1 MPCHRRELTEVII
14 KEERVS
20 VGRACRVM
28 GLHRSL
34 WYYKCKKDDGDVI
47 AKLSELAEK
56 FPTRGFDKYYGIIR
70 NEGNKW
76 ARSRVLRVY
85 REMKLCRRRKHKRRI
100 PARVKQPLERQKEP
114 NYSYSMDFMSDSLVS
129 GRKLRILKVVD
140 DCTRESLAVW
150 CDYSI
155 PSEKVVEVLQEICS
169 QRKKPYQ
176 IRVDNG
182 TEFTSKVFM
191 QWCAKNNIL
200 IKYTQPGR
208 PMQNAYIERLNRSYR
223 EDVLD
228 AYLLESLEDAR
239 ILSDEWQYKYNYL
252 LPHESLNNQ
261 PPTLF
266 NKSLSATHQITQ
278 MTKHDPHNKTNLL
291 NTQSSE
297 LSDANTNCLS

>member
-1 MPCHRRELTEVII
+1 MISLQ
-14 KEERVS
+14 
-20 VGRACRVM
+20 
-28 GLHRSL
+28 RSL
-34 WYYKCKKDDGDVI
+34 WYYQSSKHDGEI
-47 AKLSELAEK
+47 IEKLGLLANQ
-56 FPTRGFDKYYGIIR
+56 FPTRGFDKYYAIIR
-70 NEGNKW
+70 NEGLKW

-85 REMKLCRRRKHKRRI
+85 REMKLCRRRRYKRRL
-100 PARVKQPLERQKEP
+100 PSRVKEPLQKQLEP
-114 NYSYSMDFMSDSLVS
+114 NHSYSMDFMSDSLVS

-155 PSEKVVEVLQEICS
+155 PGEKVIEVLEDIVTH
-169 QRKKPYQ
+169 RNKPHQ

-182 TEFTSKVFM
+182 PEFTSKVFT
-191 QWCAKNNIL
+191 QWCCKHAIV

-252 LPHESLNNQ
+252 LPHESLNNK
-261 PPTLF
+261 PPAMF
-266 NKSLSATHQITQ
+266 RQGLSATHQLKQ
-278 MTKHDPHNKTNLL
+278 MIEHQQQTNLHQL
-291 NTQSSE
+291 NIQSSVLADE
-297 LSDANTNCLS
+297 TSKSLY

>member
-1 MPCHRRELTEVII
+1 MSEQST
-14 KEERVS
+14 S

-28 GLHRSL
+28 SLQRSV
-34 WYYKCKKDDGDVI
+34 WYYRNTKDDSEI
-47 AKLSELAEK
+47 IEKLTHLADQ
-56 FPTRGFDKYYGIIR
+56 FPTRGFDKYFAIIR
-70 NEGNKW
+70 NEGIKW

-85 REMKLCRRRKHKRRI
+85 RAMKLCRRRKHKRRI
-100 PARVKQPLERQKEP
+100 PARVRQPLQKQFVP
-114 NYSYSMDFMSDSLVS
+114 NYSYSMDFMSDSLTS

-155 PSEKVVEVLQEICS
+155 PGEKVVEVLEDIIG
-169 QRKKPYQ
+169 QRGKPNQ

-182 TEFTSKVFM
+182 PEFTSKSFM
-191 QWCAKNNIL
+191 SWCNKQSII

-228 AYLLESLEDAR
+228 AYLLETLEDSR

-252 LPHESLNNQ
+252 LPHESLNDKTPVMFRESLRLANQ
-261 PPTLF
+261 LTHTIEQQQLF
-266 NKSLSATHQITQ
+266 PGQQQNIQSYALTDHK
-278 MTKHDPHNKTNLL
+278 TKKV
-291 NTQSSE
+291 
-297 LSDANTNCLS
+297 